1 MQTIGERINII
12 LKNAG
17 KKQKDL
23 IEILSAT
30 SASVSNMCNGKT
42 RPSNQ
47 SMVIICK
54 EFGINR
60 EWLETGEGEMYSP
73 VSDNERIAEYLGELL
88 RGSIETDIRLR
99 FISCL
104 SKLGPEEWD
113 VLYRLA
119 KEWTQEPQNDDEG
132 QA

>member
-60 EWLETGEGEMYSP
+60 EWLETGEGEMYSH

-119 KEWTQEPQNDDEG
+119 KEWTEEPQKDDEG